1 MGDRNK
7 DFDTVSPTNLTR
19 SLVPSVSQAKTINA
33 LLSFDTYFMTES
45 DEFRTLYQDPIT
57 RVVSISMGYLS
68 CQTLHMDVCMKA
80 GE

>member
-19 SLVPSVSQAKTINA
+19 SLVSSVSQAKTINA
-33 LLSFDTYFMTES
+33 LLSFDSYFMTES

-68 CQTLHMDVCMKA
+68 CQTLQMDVCMKA